1 MKDDKKK
8 VRMVLNVRE
17 IPEDVYN
24 VLNEKALRRNLTPY
38 IVELV
43 KKDLSNKLIIQKLDE
58 ILNKLDNTEI
68 KKNDNNSNDEIALSE
83 KDTKDSLQEG
93 SIISEIKDVKGEI
106 NDEDLEDEQ
115 DY

>member
-93 SIISEIKDVKGEI
+93 SIISEIKYVKGEI